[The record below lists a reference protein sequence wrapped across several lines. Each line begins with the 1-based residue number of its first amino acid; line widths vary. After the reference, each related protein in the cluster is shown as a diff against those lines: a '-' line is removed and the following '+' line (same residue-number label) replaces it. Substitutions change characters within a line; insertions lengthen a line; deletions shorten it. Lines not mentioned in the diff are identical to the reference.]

1 MTYKYGTKGCCI
13 CSYDLSSLGG
23 YRNARPTL
31 TYETPFHAVNLC
43 ISLWIDRIL
52 YVHGIPPFLCRYDI
66 ARALLARRDLE
77 VDVLDF
83 RDRTPLVMAVQY
95 GYSHLVRLMLIAGA
109 DPSTGE

>member
-1 MTYKYGTKGCCI
+1 MPSDFYKTI
-13 CSYDLSSLGG
+13 CPWPNSILSS
-23 YRNARPTL
+23 
-31 TYETPFHAVNLC
+31 
-43 ISLWIDRIL
+43 ISYFIS
-52 YVHGIPPFLCRYDI
+52 YRYDI

-109 DPSTGE
+109 DPSTGESNNLKFMM

>member
-1 MTYKYGTKGCCI
+1 MPSDFYKTI
-13 CSYDLSSLGG
+13 CPWPNSILSS
-23 YRNARPTL
+23 
-31 TYETPFHAVNLC
+31 
-43 ISLWIDRIL
+43 ISYFIS
-52 YVHGIPPFLCRYDI
+52 YRYDI

-109 DPSTGE
+109 DPSTG

>member
-1 MTYKYGTKGCCI
+1 MLSDFYKTI
-13 CSYDLSSLGG
+13 CPCPNSILSS
-23 YRNARPTL
+23 
-31 TYETPFHAVNLC
+31 
-43 ISLWIDRIL
+43 ISYFIS
-52 YVHGIPPFLCRYDI
+52 YRYDI

-109 DPSTGE
+109 DPSTGESNNLKFMM

>member
-1 MTYKYGTKGCCI
+1 MPSDFYKTI
-13 CSYDLSSLGG
+13 CPWPNFILPSIAYFDL
-23 YRNARPTL
+23 Y
-31 TYETPFHAVNLC
+31 
-43 ISLWIDRIL
+43 
-52 YVHGIPPFLCRYDI
+52 RYDI

-109 DPSTGE
+109 DPSTGESEGTI

>member
-1 MTYKYGTKGCCI
+1 MPSDFCKTI
-13 CSYDLSSLGG
+13 CPWPNSILSS
-23 YRNARPTL
+23 
-31 TYETPFHAVNLC
+31 
-43 ISLWIDRIL
+43 ISYFIL
-52 YVHGIPPFLCRYDI
+52 YRYDI

-109 DPSTGE
+109 DPSTGESEQFEVHDVI

>member
-1 MTYKYGTKGCCI
+1 MRWFLAPTFFHLIHLGCV
-13 CSYDLSSLGG
+13 
-23 YRNARPTL
+23 T
-31 TYETPFHAVNLC
+31 
-43 ISLWIDRIL
+43 W
-52 YVHGIPPFLCRYDI
+52 IPPILDRYDI